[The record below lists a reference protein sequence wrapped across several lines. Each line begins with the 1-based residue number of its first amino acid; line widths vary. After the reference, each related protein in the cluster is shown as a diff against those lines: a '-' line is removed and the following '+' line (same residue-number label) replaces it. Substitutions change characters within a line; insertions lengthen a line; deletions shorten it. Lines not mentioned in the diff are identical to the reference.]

1 MNNTK
6 QIVTHKK
13 IVILGAGFGGINT
26 LQNILRHL
34 KRNENPEIILVNNQN
49 YFLFSP
55 ILHEAATGVI
65 GLSHITYPIRKLGDN
80 RYTFIH
86 TEVLKIDPENKAV
99 ITTFDT
105 IDYDYLIL
113 ALGSVSKMPDIA
125 YDKQQIFTLKTL
137 HDATLFKNQII
148 KMFEAA
154 CIEKNDERI
163 RQLLTFIIVGGG
175 YTGVQLAATLENVL
189 KKYYTRYYKSISGEL
204 ISILLIEAE
213 GDIISNI
220 HTSSRQYIY
229 RHLQKSG
236 VRIMLNSRVTRI
248 LKDSVEIN
256 GTEIIPTNT
265 LVWATGVEAN
275 PCVAELNVEKDKL
288 GRVHVNEY
296 LQLTKYPKVFV
307 LGDCA
312 HYIDPNSGEPISPRA
327 HNAVRQA
334 KSVADNIIALL
345 REGEKRRFNYTDS
358 AEVISL
364 GRSRALLR
372 IRYRW
377 IHGFIA
383 ITMFVLSYSI
393 LTVGAKNRL
402 RLIIDWILARI
413 YGPDITLV
421 K

>member
-1 MNNTK
+1 
-6 QIVTHKK
+6 
-13 IVILGAGFGGINT
+13 
-26 LQNILRHL
+26 
-34 KRNENPEIILVNNQN
+34 
-49 YFLFSP
+49 
-55 ILHEAATGVI
+55 
-65 GLSHITYPIRKLGDN
+65 
-80 RYTFIH
+80 
-86 TEVLKIDPENKAV
+86 
-99 ITTFDT
+99 
-105 IDYDYLIL
+105 
-113 ALGSVSKMPDIA
+113 
-125 YDKQQIFTLKTL
+125 
-137 HDATLFKNQII
+137 
-148 KMFEAA
+148 
-154 CIEKNDERI
+154 
-163 RQLLTFIIVGGG
+163 
-175 YTGVQLAATLENVL
+175 
-189 KKYYTRYYKSISGEL
+189 
-204 ISILLIEAE
+204 
-213 GDIISNI
+213 
-220 HTSSRQYIY
+220 
-229 RHLQKSG
+229 
-236 VRIMLNSRVTRI
+236 
-248 LKDSVEIN
+248 VEIN

-345 REGEKRRFNYTDS
+345 RLGEKRRFNYTDS

-372 IRYRW
+372 IRYSW

-383 ITMFVLSYSI
+383 IMMFVLSYSI